1 MASVKRNRFFL
12 LQLKKRKE
20 LIEQGVKVLTSK
32 RDALM
37 KEFHGLITQVAD
49 ARRKLDEEMKQAAR
63 FMMVAEGVEPQASL
77 ATAASAARRDIL
89 FEVSSRNIWGVRLPE
104 VKFPDVRRDVYGR
117 GSAPL
122 YRNPVVDE
130 TAARFEN
137 VINAMA
143 ESGLVEGKLD
153 KIGAAL
159 TGTNRKVNAL
169 EQRIAPEIAGN
180 IREITRFLEEMS
192 REEIFRLKRYKS
204 TMSKKRTPANS

>member
-77 ATAASAARRDIL
+77 ATAATSARRDIL

-130 TAARFEN
+130 TAASFEN

-143 ESGLVEGKLD
+143 ESGLVEGRLD
-153 KIGAAL
+153 KIGGAL
-159 TGTNRKVNAL
+159 TSTNRKVNAL
-169 EQRIAPEIAGN
+169 EQRIAPEIDGN
-180 IREITRFLEEMS
+180 IHEITRFLEEMS

-204 TMSKKRTPANS
+204 TISKKRTPANR